1 MIFSLISYLHLDY
14 LSNVDSRESKTV
26 SKKIGLM
33 KEIFAGIL
41 WKEWEKDVSPTHIK
55 A

>member
-1 MIFSLISYLHLDY
+1 MIFSLISYLHLGY
-14 LSNVDSRESKTV
+14 HSNAGSRKSKTV
-26 SKKIGLM
+26 YKKIGLM